1 MKRLKRILGCTMLGM
16 MFFSVSPSLLAQ
28 SFPSKRILWIVP
40 YTPGAGSDTV
50 ARLLA
55 AKLTRGLGG
64 EPVVVENRGGA
75 GGAIG
80 TQEGARALPDG
91 YTWTFG
97 SDPPFTIN
105 PNFKKLPF
113 DPIADF
119 VPVSFI
125 ARVPLVLVVKSSLPA
140 NTLGELVALAKKNP
154 GTLNASS
161 SGNGSSSHLALELF
175 KVTAG
180 IEITHVPYKGQS
192 EALTDVLAGRIDMT
206 FSSIG
211 MLAQQL
217 KSGRLRALAI
227 GSPNRFEGMPE
238 LLTIAEQGYPG
249 FDVSA
254 WHGLLMPVG
263 TPEAIVLRVNKEVNK
278 SLQEPDVSGRMLSL
292 GYIPVGGPPAALEQL
307 IKGDTAKW
315 AKVIREAGIQPD

>member
-1 MKRLKRILGCTMLGM
+1 MHKLQKHLGFALLGM
-16 MFFSVSPSLLAQ
+16 LLLVMSPGLQAQ

-50 ARLLA
+50 ARLLSP
-55 AKLTRGLGG
+55 KLSQALGG

-80 TQEGARALPDG
+80 TLEGARASPDG

-113 DPIADF
+113 NPITDF

-125 ARVPLVLVVKSSLPA
+125 ARVPLVLVIKDSLPVA
-140 NTLGELVALAKKNP
+140 NLSDLVALARKNP
-154 GTLNASS
+154 GALNGSS

-175 KVTAG
+175 NATAG
-180 IEITHVPYKGQS
+180 VKITHVPYKGQS
-192 EALTDVLAGRIDMT
+192 EALTDVIAGRIDMT

-211 MLAQQL
+211 LLAPHL

-227 GSPNRFEGMPE
+227 GSPDRFEGMP
-238 LLTIAEQGYPG
+238 TVPTVAEQGYPG

-254 WHGLLMPVG
+254 WHGLLMPAG
-263 TPEAIVLRVNKEVNK
+263 TPGEIVLRVNEAVSEALKA
-278 SLQEPDVSGRMLSL
+278 PDVSGRMRGL
-292 GYIPVGGPPAALEQL
+292 GYIPVGGPPAALDQL

-315 AKVIREAGIQPD
+315 AKVIRDANIQAD